1 MLAMRL
7 NDMAKIM
14 MVKRHHKVVVK
25 EVVKEVRQI
34 GP

>member
-1 MLAMRL
+1 MLTMRL
-7 NDMAKIM
+7 NEMAKIM
-14 MVKRHHKVVVK
+14 MVKRHNKVVVK